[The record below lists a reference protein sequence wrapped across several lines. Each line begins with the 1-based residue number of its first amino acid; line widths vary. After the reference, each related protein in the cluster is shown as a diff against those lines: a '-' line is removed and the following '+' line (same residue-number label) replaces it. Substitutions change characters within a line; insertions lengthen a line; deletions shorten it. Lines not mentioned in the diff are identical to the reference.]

1 MRERPE
7 NVDQRLMAVGPDER
21 VALRNAV
28 ALWADAT
35 TDAGSVRRSDLL
47 RDKTRAVVAFFGF
60 ISKHPAEVLPADV
73 KRWQEQ
79 QERAGLS
86 RATVYTRL
94 SLLSSFFEWVM
105 REPALGGLLNANP
118 VRLSRPKAPRAYQ
131 TESTKALTDEE
142 LRALIS
148 VVRKRAQDP
157 SAVVAKRDYALLLLY
172 VLTGM
177 RRSELISLRGQDV
190 ELREDALVI
199 GGRVKGGDYV
209 GREVRDPV
217 VRSALLDYLRASE
230 RLGALD
236 GARALWTRHDRAGK
250 PGAPLT
256 SHAFARNMKLYA
268 AEACIKDFHLHRTRH
283 TFARL
288 VAERTGSIV
297 ETQDALGHRN
307 PSTTRVYVR
316 RIAVKR
322 DKHSEEIARLLDLSD
337 GQE

>member
-1 MRERPE
+1 MTD
-7 NVDQRLMAVGPDER
+7 NRLLPPAAYDDDAL
-21 VALRNAV
+21 ALRNAV
-28 ALWADAT
+28 SLWADAT
-35 TDAGSVRRSDLL
+35 TDAGSARRGDLL
-47 RDKTRAVVAFFGF
+47 RDKARAVAAFFAYAA
-60 ISKHPAEVLPADV
+60 KHPAHVLPADV
-73 KRWQEQ
+73 KGWQRE

-105 REPALGGLLNANP
+105 REPAFGRVLVSNP

-142 LRALIS
+142 LRSLL
-148 VVRKRAQDP
+148 
-157 SAVVAKRDYALLLLY
+157 SAVRARARDAGAFVAKRDYALLLLY

-177 RRSELISLRGQDV
+177 RRGELIPLRGCDV
-190 ELREDALVI
+190 ELRDDALVI

-209 GREVRDPV
+209 GREVRDPAA
-217 VRSALLDYLRASE
+217 RAALLDYLEASGRLNALGSE
-230 RLGALD
+230 RP
-236 GARALWTRHDRAGK
+236 LWTRHDRAGR

-256 SHAFARNMKLYA
+256 SHAFARNMKVYA
-268 AEACIKDFHLHRTRH
+268 REAGIKDFHLHRTRH

-297 ETQDALGHRN
+297 ETQDALGHKN
-307 PSTTRVYVR
+307 PATTRVYVQ

-322 DKHSEEIARLLDLSD
+322 DKHSEEIARLLDLS
-337 GQE
+337 GS

>member
-1 MRERPE
+1 
-7 NVDQRLMAVGPDER
+7 MAAEVGLIPAGRDEG
-21 VALRNAV
+21 VALRNAI

-35 TDAGSVRRSDLL
+35 TDAGSGRRPDLL
-47 RDKTRAVVAFFGF
+47 RDKTRAVAAFFAF
-60 ISKHPAEVLPADV
+60 VSRHPAEVLPADV
-73 KRWQEQ
+73 KRWQEE
-79 QERAGLS
+79 QERAGLT

-105 REPALGGLLNANP
+105 REPALGRVLASNP

-142 LRALIS
+142 LRALLS
-148 VVRKRAQDP
+148 VVRARAQERG
-157 SAVVAKRDYALLLLY
+157 AFVAKRDYALLLLY

-177 RRSELISLRGQDV
+177 RRGELISLRGRDV
-190 ELREDALVI
+190 EFRDDALVI

-209 GREVRDPV
+209 GREVRDPA
-217 VRSALLDYLRASE
+217 VRAALMDYLTAAG
-230 RLGALD
+230 RLDALD
-236 GARALWTRHDRAGK
+236 GARPLWTRHDRAGT

-268 AEACIKDFHLHRTRH
+268 AEAGIKDFHLHRTRH

-307 PSTTRVYVR
+307 PATTRVYVR

-322 DKHSEEIARLLDLSD
+322 DKHSEEIARLFDL
-337 GQE
+337 GGEQQ